1 MAQTT
6 IESDY
11 LSTFVKI
18 TPMKKS
24 YLVLLLMLSASL
36 LQAGIIKKS
45 WNIPHP
51 EIIGHG
57 DYEKIFFPNT
67 LQTNRAGEPSLP
79 YFAVNLLL
87 PPGEEAVSVDFKG
100 EDEIAIDGTF
110 QLYPYQPSRTLND
123 TSKASFVKNELVYA
137 SGHSYPATSAG
148 RLKTAYMNGY
158 GFAMSA
164 FTPVKY
170 VPATGKL
177 SYFKKVTI
185 IIHTKKTSSA
195 ELHLKNLKTA
205 VWVRDK
211 VLKLAQNPKAIEL
224 YKAAKSR
231 SMVDYRLL
239 IVTGTNYLNSFD
251 SLRNIYLERGIRSK
265 VYSVDY
271 INNNISGQDSQEKI
285 RNFIIQEYQNYGV
298 EFVLLGGDVEIVP
311 YRGFYCYVISGGG
324 VESNDIPADL
334 YYSALDGT
342 WNDDGDS
349 HWGEPDEDDLL
360 PDVSVARMPFSNTTE
375 LNALIHKSIWY
386 QNKPVLGEFTKPL
399 LAGEF
404 LYSDPETWGSQYL
417 NLLIGTHSDNGY
429 TTTGIPPSYD
439 IDSLYE
445 KHQSWTGTT
454 LINHIN
460 QGKEFVHHV
469 GHANQTYVAHLTNS
483 DITNAN
489 FYAVDGVTHNYT
501 LFHTH
506 GCDCGAFDYDDCI
519 LERMVNIDN
528 FAAAVIGNSR
538 YGWFNEGQTEGP
550 AAHLHRETED
560 ALFHD
565 SLSMLGRALMEA
577 KIATSPWVE
586 APGQWEEGALRW
598 NFYDLN
604 ALGDPAMSIWTDE
617 PVSVN
622 VTCNTSITIGTDSV
636 AVYVEANGSPAHN
649 YTCSIL
655 KENTLLGYGITD
667 STGNAWVVFDTLNT
681 VPGTGRLVVSGYNC
695 LPDTTVVTFVPSGTA
710 FVIYAGNTI
719 SDPTGNNNGAAD
731 FGETILLNVS
741 LANVGTSDAH
751 NVNSLLSSL
760 NGNVTITDD
769 TAYFGTILA
778 ADTVLV
784 NGAFVCNVAGN
795 VPDQESVIFQL
806 VDTADEGSW
815 QSDFSITINA
825 PQLATGS
832 LLIDD
837 SESGNNNGA
846 LDPGETALIIIPS
859 SNLGHADCDSAV
871 ETISLNSEWITVNNA
886 QVMLDTLL
894 AGETKNAVFQ
904 VEVDP
909 NTPLGTSA
917 PFSCHLSS
925 GAYFSDK
932 DYTVSVGLQIE
943 DFETG
948 DFTKFEWQQGGSAP
962 WTVTSDAPFE
972 GVYCAKS
979 GAVGDLQ
986 HSDLFV
992 TLTTVGNDTIH
1003 FARKVS
1009 SEDTYDFLR
1018 FYIDDV
1024 LQGEWSGE
1032 KEWSTVS
1039 FPVDEG
1045 NHTLLWSYEKDF
1057 SASAGSDCG
1066 WIDNIVFPATT
1077 VAVKVKNHRVGTAL
1091 TVYPNPG
1098 NGLFAVNFGN
1108 PVTDA
1113 LNLTV
1118 YNAQGKKVLCKRVSE
1133 GSASTTIDLSAK
1145 GKGLY
1150 LLYIGKT
1157 KDTKVIK
1164 LIVE

>member
-1 MAQTT
+1 
-6 IESDY
+6 
-11 LSTFVKI
+11 
-18 TPMKKS
+18 MKKI
-24 YLVLLLMLSASL
+24 YLVLMLVLSVSL

-51 EIIGHG
+51 QIISQKG
-57 DYEKIFFPNT
+57 YQKIIFPNT
-67 LQTNRAGEPSLP
+67 LQTNRSGEPSLP
-79 YFAVNLLL
+79 YYAVNLLL
-87 PPGEEAVSVDFKG
+87 PPGEEAASVEFKG
-100 EDEIAIDGTF
+100 EEEVNLDGSY

-123 TSKASFVKNELVYA
+123 TTRASFVKNDKVYS
-137 SGHSYPATSAG
+137 SGNAYPKSSAG

-158 GFAMSA
+158 GFALSA

-170 VPATGKL
+170 VPSTGRL

-185 IIHTKKTSSA
+185 IIHTRKSSSA
-195 ELHLKNLKTA
+195 EVEMKNLKTNAA
-205 VWVRDK
+205 VKNK
-211 VLKLAQNPKAIEL
+211 VLKLAQNPSSIKL
-224 YKAAKSR
+224 YTANKSR
-231 SMVDYRLL
+231 SMADYRLL
-239 IVTGTNYLNSFD
+239 IITGTGYLNSFD

-265 VYSVDY
+265 VYSVSY
-271 INNNISGQDSQEKI
+271 INSNISGQDSQEKI
-285 RNFIIQEYQNYGV
+285 RNFIIQEYQNHGV

-342 WNDDGDS
+342 WNDDGDN

-375 LNALIHKSIWY
+375 LNALMHKSIWY
-386 QNKPVLGEFTKPL
+386 QNHPVLGEFTKPL
-399 LAGEF
+399 LAGEH

-417 NLLIGTHSDNGY
+417 NLLIGTHDDNGY
-429 TTTGIPPSYD
+429 TTTGIPETYD

-445 KHQSWTGTT
+445 KHQSWSGTT

-469 GHANQTYVAHLTNS
+469 GHANQTYVAHLYDS

-489 FYAVDGVTHNYT
+489 FYAVDGITHNYT

-519 LERMVNIDN
+519 LERMVNIEN

-550 AAHLHRETED
+550 AAHLHREMVD

-565 SLSMLGRALMEA
+565 SLSMVGRALMEA

-604 ALGDPAMSIWTDE
+604 VLGDPAMSVWTGE
-617 PVSVN
+617 PVSVS
-622 VTCNTSITIGTDSV
+622 VTCNTSITIGADSV
-636 AVYVEANGSPAHN
+636 AVYVEANGTPAHN

-655 KENTLLGYGITD
+655 KDNTLLGYGITD
-667 STGNAWVVFDTLNT
+667 STGNTWVVFDTLNT
-681 VPGTGRLVVSGYNC
+681 IPGTGRLVVTGYNC

-710 FVIYAGNTI
+710 FIIYAGNTI
-719 SDPTGNNNGAAD
+719 SDPAGNNNGAAD
-731 FGETILLNVS
+731 YGEDILLNVA

-751 NVNSLLSSL
+751 NVQSILSSL
-760 NGNVTITDD
+760 NGNVIITDD
-769 TAYFGTILA
+769 TAAYGTIA
-778 ADTVLV
+778 AMDTVLQ
-784 NGAFVCNVAGN
+784 NAAYSCTVANN

-806 VDTADEGSW
+806 ADTADEGSW
-815 QSDFSITINA
+815 QSEFSIIINA
-825 PQLATGS
+825 PELEAGS
-832 LLIDD
+832 LLIND
-837 SESGNNNGA
+837 SENGNNNGS
-846 LDPGETALIIIPS
+846 LDPGETAYIIIPS
-859 SNLGHADCDSAV
+859 SNIGHADCDSTV
-871 ETISLNSEWITVNNA
+871 GTISLSSPWITINNT
-886 QVMLDTLL
+886 QVLLDTL
-894 AGETKNAVFQ
+894 ATGSTKNAAFQ
-904 VEVDP
+904 VVVDP

-917 PFSCHLSS
+917 LFSYHLSS
-925 GAYFSDK
+925 GEYFTDK
-932 DYTVSVGLQIE
+932 DYSVSVGLQIE

-948 DFTKFEWQQGGSAP
+948 DFSKFEWQQGGSAP
-962 WTVTSDAPFE
+962 WTISGDVPFE
-972 GVYCAKS
+972 GNWCAKS
-979 GAVGDLQ
+979 GAVSDLQ

-992 TLTTVGNDTIH
+992 TLTTVGNDSIH

-1018 FYIDDV
+1018 FYVDNV

-1032 KEWSTVS
+1032 KDWSIVS
-1039 FPVDEG
+1039 YPVNEG
-1045 NHTLLWSYEKDF
+1045 NHTLLWSYEKDY
-1057 SASAGSDCG
+1057 SMTGGSDCG

-1077 VAVKVKNHRVGTAL
+1077 VAVKVVDHPEEKNVA
-1091 TVYPNPG
+1091 VYPNPG
-1098 NGLFAVNFGN
+1098 NGLFFINFDTPAN
-1108 PVTDA
+1108 Q
-1113 LNLTV
+1113 
-1118 YNAQGKKVLCKRVSE
+1118 NADLIVFNVQGKKVLERSILE
-1133 GSASTTIDLSAK
+1133 NTNSINIDLSNN

-1150 LLYIGKT
+1150 LLYIKDGSSVNVT
-1157 KDTKVIK
+1157 KLVVK
-1164 LIVE
+1164 